1 MTGVIATRDHLL
13 EHRRRERRPNHSQ
26 SLSAAAEA
34 PSSRMAV
41 PGFLAK
47 TPSTSQPEAGI
58 QQGEFE
64 ELGRQ

>member
-1 MTGVIATRDHLL
+1 MTGAIATRDHLL

-34 PSSRMAV
+34 LSMAV
-41 PGFLAK
+41 PGLLAK